1 MLLLEKIHLR
11 LSWLSIDV
19 VLGAIAGLV
28 FFSRLLRVE
37 LEWQIF
43 LLLGLAVWS
52 IYTADHL
59 LDSRQQR
66 EGDLSPRHFFHL
78 KYKNTLRICL
88 VFVLIG
94 GLGLAYHTFGFSSEL
109 IWSLI
114 LGILITGSMVLIR
127 LAGRRMAWAKEISI
141 ALFYVLG
148 IAWIPLLRVKELDL
162 SWEIILFLGSYIVIA
177 LINLL
182 ILSHLDRRQDQLTGF
197 FSAALLFPPLQFIE
211 LIRKL
216 CFLSLLMGLVSFI
229 FLPSFYRPFACI
241 LMVMSLVHYLA
252 FFNPKISAEKV
263 RLRTEAVFILPI
275 LLYFL

>member
-19 VLGAIAGLV
+19 VLGALAGLV
-28 FFSRLLRVE
+28 FFSKLLRIQ
-37 LEWQIF
+37 LEWQVF

-59 LDSRQQR
+59 LDSRQKT
-66 EGDLSPRHFFHL
+66 EVDLSPRHLFHL
-78 KYKNTLRICL
+78 KCKNSLRISL
-88 VFVLIG
+88 GLVLIC
-94 GLGLAYHTFGFSSEL
+94 GLSLAYYTFGLSSEL
-109 IWSLI
+109 VWSLI
-114 LGILITGSMVLIR
+114 LGVLISASMLLIR

-148 IAWIPLLRVKELDL
+148 IAWIPLLRVKVLDL
-162 SWEIILFLGSYIVIA
+162 SWEIILFLGSYILLA

-182 ILSHLDRRQDQLTGF
+182 ILSHLDRRQDQLGGF
-197 FSAALLFPPLQFIE
+197 FSSALLFSPIKFIG
-211 LIRKL
+211 LIRRL
-216 CFLSLLMGLVSFI
+216 CFLSLLIGLTSFI
-229 FLPSFYRPFACI
+229 LLPSFYRPFACI

-263 RLRTEAVFILPI
+263 RLRTEAVFILPV